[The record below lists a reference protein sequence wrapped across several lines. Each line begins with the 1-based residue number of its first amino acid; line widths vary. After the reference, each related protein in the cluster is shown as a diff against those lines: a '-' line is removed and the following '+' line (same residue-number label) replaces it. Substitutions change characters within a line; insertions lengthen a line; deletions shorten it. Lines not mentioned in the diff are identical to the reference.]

1 MSKNS
6 AIAIDGDSGSGKSTV
21 GKLVAEKLGYE
32 FIDSGLL
39 YRAAT
44 FVIIGLKKES
54 SREEWVKIVEN
65 TNFDL
70 RENHVVI
77 DGKEIPVDSLRSKD
91 VDALVSPVSTIAE
104 VRNSVNKILRR
115 IASNRNVVMVGRD
128 IGSVVLKDAFLKIYL
143 TASLRERANRRFKE
157 LINKGVQIT
166 FEEVMQN
173 LKNRDIIDS
182 SRSVAP
188 LLVAKDA
195 YVIDTTNLSV
205 EDVVDKILQFFKGK
219 EYALRSDTRISKSNF

>member
-1 MSKNS
+1 MSKNN
-6 AIAIDGDSGSGKSTV
+6 AVAIDGDSGSGKSTV

-44 FVIIGLKKES
+44 FVIIQFKKQN
-54 SREEWVKIVEN
+54 SRDEWVKIIED
-65 TNFDL
+65 TSFDL
-70 RENHVVI
+70 IENNIVI
-77 DGKEIPVDSLRSKD
+77 NDKEMPLGNLRSKV
-91 VDALVSPVSTIAE
+91 VDALVSPVSTIVE
-104 VRNSVNKILRR
+104 VRNLVNKILRR
-115 IASNRNVVMVGRD
+115 IASNKNVVMVGRD

-157 LINKGVQIT
+157 LVNKGVSIT

-173 LKNRDIIDS
+173 LRNRDIIDS

-195 YVIDTTNLSV
+195 YVIDTTNLSI
-205 EDVVDKILQFFKGK
+205 EDVVGKILQFFRGK
-219 EYALRSDTRISKSNF
+219 EYALRDDTRISKSNF